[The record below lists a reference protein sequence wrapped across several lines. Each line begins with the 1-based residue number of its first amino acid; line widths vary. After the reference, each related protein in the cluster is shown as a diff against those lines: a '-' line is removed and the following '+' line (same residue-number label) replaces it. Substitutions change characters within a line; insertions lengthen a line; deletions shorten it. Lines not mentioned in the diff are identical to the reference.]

1 MDTSNDA
8 SSGIRGQASFPLIWT
23 DGAVTDSSG
32 THVSAHW
39 SVRQRIRSLDVTS
52 PTGRTWRFAP
62 LGLTTNRLLCDVD
75 SDHPLHLIRMT
86 RGFGPAQ
93 ACREIR
99 TDDGDLV
106 ATTKSV
112 RAPRGKGPALKMEL
126 GQESREEIVIDET
139 RFADLTAVLLALGR
153 IDAMSQVRK

>member
-23 DGAVTDSSG
+23 GGTVTDSSG
-32 THVSAHW
+32 APVSANWAVH
-39 SVRQRIRSLDVTS
+39 QRIRSLDVSS
-52 PTGRTWRFAP
+52 PEGRTWRIAP

-86 RGFGPAQ
+86 RGFGPAG
-93 ACREIR
+93 ARREIR
-99 TDDGDLV
+99 TDDGDLL
-106 ATTKSV
+106 ATTESV
-112 RAPRGKGPALKMEL
+112 RASRGRGPALKMEL
-126 GQESREEIVIDET
+126 GRESREEVAMDDT

-153 IDAMSQVRK
+153 IDAMPQVRK